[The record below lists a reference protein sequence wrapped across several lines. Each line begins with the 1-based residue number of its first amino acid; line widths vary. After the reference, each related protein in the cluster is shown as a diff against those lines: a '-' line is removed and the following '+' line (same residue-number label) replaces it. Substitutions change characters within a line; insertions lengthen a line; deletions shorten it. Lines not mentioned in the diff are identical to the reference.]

1 MNVYNVGRV
10 CLFVCLLHYFP
21 KQTKKKSMLHIFT
34 KTEQMVLLKKM
45 YSCFNPFSLVPASS
59 SAALYTLF
67 ILTPLLP
74 PSN

>member
-1 MNVYNVGRV
+1 MNAYNIGRV

-21 KQTKKKSMLHIFT
+21 KQKKKSMLHIFT
-34 KTEQMVLLKKM
+34 KKQANGFVKKKCTLVSTLFLLSP
-45 YSCFNPFSLVPASS
+45 YPLLS
-59 SAALYTLF
+59 LYTLF